1 METKTHYQYYFR
13 LFTNVVLIF
22 ILSGTIIYAAQ
33 LSFDWLKSNLL
44 KDNFS
49 SGIFHN
55 VAYLLTG
62 KKSAPPAAGNDVAV
76 KDAEAIKFVSGAGKI
91 KITGTRPAAL
101 GRPAEIDFSVSLAK
115 NEAINLAGW
124 RLRSARGIFYLPV
137 AVEVFDPLNYS
148 APQNIVLK
156 NSGQI
161 KIYFTESRL
170 GLSFRLNKCAGYLE
184 SLYHFNPA
192 LPKDCPVLAK
202 EPGVN
207 GLTQACRNYLDSLGT
222 CEYPSGNPP
231 IPPDDYACR
240 EFLNNVNY
248 EGCFARHKNDSDF
261 LASEWR
267 LFFPGMADFLVG
279 QGTVELIDPAGRV
292 VSERGY

>member
-13 LFTNVVLIF
+13 LFTNAVLIF
-22 ILSGTIIYAAQ
+22 VLSGTIIYAAQ
-33 LSFDWLKSNLL
+33 LSFDWVKSKFNPAV
-44 KDNFS
+44 
-49 SGIFHN
+49 FHN

-62 KKSAPPAAGNDVAV
+62 KKTPPPTAGNDVAV
-76 KDAEAIKFVSGAGKI
+76 KDTGAIKFVSGAGKI

-101 GRPAEIDFSVSLAK
+101 GRPAEVDLSVSLAK

-148 APQNIVLK
+148 APQNIVFK
-156 NSGQI
+156 GSGRI
-161 KIYFTESRL
+161 KIYFAESRL

-184 SLYHFNPA
+184 SLYRFNPA
-192 LPKDCPVLAK
+192 LPKNCPVLAK
-202 EPGVN
+202 EPGFSE
-207 GLTQACRNYLDSLGT
+207 LSQSCRNYLNSLGI
-222 CEYPSGNPP
+222 CGYPSANPA
-231 IPPDDYACR
+231 IPSNDYSCR

-267 LFFPGMADFLVG
+267 LFFSGITDFLVG
-279 QGTVELIDPAGRV
+279 RGTVELVDPAGQV
-292 VSERGY
+292 ISERGY